1 MVRVDGGAD
10 FGDDRGVALRVQ
22 RAGLPVGRGQEP
34 GQWDGEQVLG
44 CALLDL
50 RIAPP
55 EPDQAGEAI
64 DDRSDDPVACER

>member
-1 MVRVDGGAD
+1 MVRVDGAAD
-10 FGDDRGVALRVQ
+10 FGDDRSVALRAQ
-22 RAGLPVGRGQEP
+22 RAGPSSRARSGAR
-34 GQWDGEQVLG
+34 DGEQVLG